1 MKATAVG
8 LLIFSVYLVKQGLI
22 AWQDNDT
29 ATAIEAVV
37 LGILLLPVAKYVWD
51 RNLGPRP

>member
-8 LLIFSVYLVKQGLI
+8 LIVFSVYLAQQGLA
-22 AWQDNDT
+22 AWQTNET
-29 ATAIEAVV
+29 ATAIEAFV
-37 LGILLLPVAKYVWD
+37 LSALLLPAAKYVWD

>member
-8 LLIFSVYLVKQGLI
+8 LLIFSVYLVKQGLV

>member
-8 LLIFSVYLVKQGLI
+8 LIVFSVYLVQQGLA
-22 AWQDNDT
+22 AWQANDITT
-29 ATAIEAVV
+29 AVEAFV
-37 LGILLLPVAKYVWD
+37 LGALLLPAAKYVWD